1 MYLGFFRSSRVLFAR
16 VFGSSGEPFVR
27 ASSKKGGPAFSP
39 TLRTK
44 GERNGFLSGVAND
57 LKRDEKKLRNELN
70 TLLYSAEGAGYA
82 VGGGNSTTCSRSP
95 LDDTR
100 SAAWPERKLV
110 DLPGVERRRD
120 LPADPITRLFFQHK
134 GDHALY
140 YGTYNYPS
148 PSDKDRLQLEKREPK
163 DWTFN
168 VFTPVYDFC
177 HRIREATEQR
187 KRFVIVPSTLE
198 TRGCAQVMRKHG
210 LVAGFRDFHNDRAF
224 AVELKY
230 FQNESTINVI
240 EPCSYDGKTEFE
252 WSPKMMRRLLNTHG
266 IHNRLVI
273 YICRTWDNRIIDHI
287 QAVKEH
293 IGGRGLMMIH

>member
-1 MYLGFFRSSRVLFAR
+1 MKLFCSNSLLLAR
-16 VFGSSGEPFVR
+16 VYGTTGNTTVPQGS
-27 ASSKKGGPAFSP
+27 FSMGSP
-39 TLRTK
+39 LRTK
-44 GERNGFLSGVAND
+44 NERNGFLGAIAND
-57 LKRDEKKLRNELN
+57 CKVKEKSLRKELN
-70 TLLYSAEGAGYA
+70 DLLYAAEGGAGHQ
-82 VGGGNSTTCSRSP
+82 VGNSASS
-95 LDDTR
+95 
-100 SAAWPERKLV
+100 SAGSSSSSSLIFSAGPYPQRKLV

-140 YGTYNYPS
+140 YGTYDDPS
-148 PSDKDRLQLEKREPK
+148 ALDKDRVQIEKREPK

-177 HRIREATEQR
+177 HRIREASEQR

-198 TRGCAQVMRKHG
+198 TRGCALVMRRHG

-224 AVELKY
+224 VIELKY
-230 FQNESTINVI
+230 FQQLPTINVI

-266 IHNRLVI
+266 VHNRLVI
-273 YICRTWDNRIIDHI
+273 YVCRTADNRIIDHI

-293 IGGRGLMMIH
+293 VGGRGLMMVH

>member
-1 MYLGFFRSSRVLFAR
+1 MKLFR
-16 VFGSSGEPFVR
+16 
-27 ASSKKGGPAFSP
+27 
-39 TLRTK
+39 
-44 GERNGFLSGVAND
+44 
-57 LKRDEKKLRNELN
+57 LN
-70 TLLYSAEGAGYA
+70 TLLLARVYGSVGSVPQGSSSTTSVLRTKSERSGFLGAVANDSKWKEKSLRRELNELLYTAEGGAGCQ
-82 VGGGNSTTCSRSP
+82 VE
-95 LDDTR
+95 
-100 SAAWPERKLV
+100 SAASNCGGEASSLSFSAGPYPQRKLV

-140 YGTYNYPS
+140 YGTYDNPS
-148 PSDKDRLQLEKREPK
+148 EMDKDRIQIEKREPR

-177 HRIREATEQR
+177 HRIREASEQR
-187 KRFVIVPSTLE
+187 KRFVIVPSTIE
-198 TRGCAQVMRKHG
+198 TRGCALVMRRHG

-230 FQNESTINVI
+230 FQQLPTVNVI

-266 IHNRLVI
+266 VHNRLVI
-273 YICRTWDNRIIDHI
+273 YICRTADNRIIDHI

-293 IGGRGLMMIH
+293 IGGRGLMMVH